1 MAAESIIPQLV
12 DKKGGSYFTI
22 APRLELEKINKWKKR
37 MLCYLT
43 GMKPYYLKCIKEGP
57 YQPKIVECEI
67 KPEFHWTNNE
77 RRVVN
82 QDHRL
87 KSIIM
92 SCLPDDIIES
102 VISCETAEATWT
114 DLVHSFK
121 GPSDTKENKIVDLK
135 LEYQTFRAK
144 PSESLSQT
152 YTRYKTLFNQLP
164 NDDVTLS
171 KHEMN
176 DSQEKSDDEA
186 DERTS
191 EEYLK
196 DLELEFHER
205 ALLENLKQPSYKSPV
220 SNVSSVSKGFQP
232 KFTPKLIQSS
242 QPAQSSQNEPKIQK
256 DYKAEYKKMKAK
268 LALLEAKVL
277 DDEEMTQV
285 KVLMALVDDELSVEK
300 NHSRNGEWI
309 DITIRKN
316 KIIGGELLTGPS
328 SKNKVKENPFVPAS
342 LDYDHEMVPKSKDWV
357 ERHNPNSKLLNFNT
371 GRILVPESQA
381 INKCLKLTKAP
392 TDPKSS
398 KESGSEPLTPL
409 PPLKNL

>member
-196 DLELEFHER
+196 DLELKFHER
-205 ALLENLKQPSYKSPV
+205 ALLAN
-220 SNVSSVSKGFQP
+220 SKCFI
-232 KFTPKLIQSS
+232 KRKNNFSS
-242 QPAQSSQNEPKIQK
+242 QKANENTRCYKCGKNVILQEIAFPKRRNLLTNHQCQMSLQCQK
-256 DYKAEYKKMKAK
+256 KKMKAK
-268 LALLEAKVL
+268 LALLKASPSTSQSPNTFRSKNKGLVTETFDLDEEEVL

-300 NHSRNGEWI
+300 NHARNGEWI
-309 DITIRKN
+309 DITMRKVN
-316 KIIGGELLTGPS
+316 ILLSMDEDAYWQTYL
-328 SKNKVKENPFVPAS
+328 KYININLKFV
-342 LDYDHEMVPKSKDWV
+342 E
-357 ERHNPNSKLLNFNT
+357 E
-371 GRILVPESQA
+371 
-381 INKCLKLTKAP
+381 
-392 TDPKSS
+392 
-398 KESGSEPLTPL
+398 
-409 PPLKNL
+409 